1 LCENCHNVRHLFFIW
16 DIQHRARLFRHFL
29 TVNRLNKEQG
39 MQHLAYAFRQQQQF
53 NRQKYIVNY
62 GQYNFSVP
70 SVPNVQHRCNYVK
83 LNRPRSRLTGNR
95 PNS

>member
-1 LCENCHNVRHLFFIW
+1 MSENCHNVRHLFFVC

-29 TVNRLNKEQG
+29 TVNHLNKEQG
-39 MQHLAYAFRQQQQF
+39 MQHLTDAYRQQQQF
-53 NRQKYIVNY
+53 NQQKWIVNY

-70 SVPNVQHRCNYVK
+70 SVPNVQHRPNYVK
-83 LNRPRSRLTGNR
+83 LNRPRYRLTGNR